1 VRLVIAD
8 TGPINYLL
16 LVGHIDILPV
26 LFEKVT
32 LPTVVKGE
40 LAHPKAPALV
50 RDWILAP
57 PPWVEIR
64 ETAGT
69 ATTNYDELRHLDSG
83 EEAAILLALELH
95 ADLLLMD
102 DREGVAAAEYKGLKV
117 AGTLAV
123 LLMAADKGILDLTD
137 AFDRLKRTSF
147 HYRQEILDRFL
158 DQGRS
163 RKA

>member
-1 VRLVIAD
+1 MRLVIAD

-16 LVGHIDILPV
+16 LIGDIDILPA
-26 LFEKVT
+26 LFQKVT
-32 LPTVVKGE
+32 LPTAVKDE
-40 LAHPKAPALV
+40 LAHPRAPALV
-50 RDWILAP
+50 RDWIFAP
-57 PPWVEIR
+57 PSWVEIR
-64 ETAGT
+64 EMAGT
-69 ATTNYDELRHLDSG
+69 ADDELRHLDSG

-102 DREGVAAAEYKGLKV
+102 DREGVAAAEHKGLKV

-123 LLMAADKGILDLTD
+123 LLMAADKGILDLAE
-137 AFDRLKRTSF
+137 AFDRLKQTSF

-158 DQGRS
+158 DQDRA

>member
-8 TGPINYLL
+8 TGPINYMLL
-16 LVGHIDILPV
+16 IGHIEILPA
-26 LFEKVT
+26 LFERVT
-32 LPTVVKGE
+32 LPTAVKEE
-40 LAHPKAPALV
+40 LSHPGAPALV

-64 ETAGT
+64 EVARTAD
-69 ATTNYDELRHLDSG
+69 DELRHLDRG
-83 EEAAILLALELH
+83 EEAAILLAIELQ
-95 ADLLLMD
+95 ADLLLID
-102 DREGVAAAEYKGLKV
+102 DREGVAAAEHKGLKV

-123 LLMAADKGILDLTD
+123 LLLAAQQGILDLAD

-158 DQGRS
+158 DQDLS
-163 RKA
+163 RKT

>member
-16 LVGHIDILPV
+16 LIGYIDILPA
-26 LFEKVT
+26 LFEKVA
-32 LPTVVKGE
+32 LPTAVKEE
-40 LAHPKAPALV
+40 LAHPGAPALV
-50 RDWILAP
+50 RNWIAVAP
-57 PPWVEIR
+57 VWVEIH
-64 ETAGT
+64 EVGGT
-69 ATTNYDELRHLDSG
+69 VDAALTHLDSG

-95 ADLLLMD
+95 ADLLLID
-102 DREGVAAAEYKGLKV
+102 DREGVTAAESKGLKV

-123 LLMAADKGILDLTD
+123 LLMAAQRGILDLTE

-158 DQGRS
+158 DQDRS
-163 RKA
+163 